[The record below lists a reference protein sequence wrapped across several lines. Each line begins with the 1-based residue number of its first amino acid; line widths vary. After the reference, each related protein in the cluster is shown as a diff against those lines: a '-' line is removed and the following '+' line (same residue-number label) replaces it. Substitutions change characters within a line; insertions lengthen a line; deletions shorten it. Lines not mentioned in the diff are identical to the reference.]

1 MKCEICGAEIPEGS
15 LYCEKCGKD
24 VHLVPDFTEFAVN
37 KAEETVKNLISEV
50 DDDDTD
56 FGRSPEGANDE
67 RPVRKKESSDE
78 PRNKYGWIRF
88 ALLAA
93 SVVVLAMVSLGFI
106 NRYSNAEYL
115 LESARNHAESGDR
128 AKAKAILEALEVHD
142 SDDVDVLLYLAELY
156 KEDGEDIKYE
166 NLLLQI
172 IGLGFATSEQNAAA
186 YEKLLAIYY
195 QNEDYVSMA
204 DILYTCNNVEIKDQ
218 FVEFCL
224 MIPEFSLESGYY
236 GTDQILKIS
245 IPGNG
250 RIYYTLDGTDPDEN
264 SDEYRVPLLLTK
276 GEYEI
281 RVCAVNAYGVKSPV
295 TEGTFVIESEAEY
308 ETIAPI
314 QGQNVID
321 ENNNGIPDADEF
333 ELLVPGG
340 ISGYTDDGDVILSD
354 GRRISPEELAA
365 WILANTAPAEPMEPI
380 EPDLEPVPEVED

>member
-37 KAEETVKNLISEV
+37 KAEETVKSIVSEF
-50 DDDDTD
+50 DDDETD

-67 RPVRKKESSDE
+67 RPVRKKENSDDLK
-78 PRNKYGWIRF
+78 PKYGWIRF

-93 SVVVLAMVSLGFI
+93 AVVVLAMVSLGFI
-106 NRYSNAEYL
+106 NRYSNTEYL
-115 LESARNHAESGDR
+115 LESARNHADAGDR
-128 AKAKAILEALEVHD
+128 AKAKAILEALEVTG

-172 IGLGFATSEQNAAA
+172 IGLGFATSEQNATA

-204 DILYTCNNVEIKDQ
+204 DILYTCNNVEIKEQ

-224 MIPEFSLESGYY
+224 MIPELSLESGYY
-236 GTDQILKIS
+236 GTDQILKMT

-250 RIYYTLDGTDPDEN
+250 KIYYTLDGSDPDEN

-276 GEYEI
+276 GEYELK
-281 RVCAVNAYGVKSPV
+281 VCAINSYGVRGPV
-295 TEGTFVIESEAEY
+295 IDASFVIESEAEY
-308 ETIAPI
+308 ETITPT
-314 QGQNVID
+314 QGQNIID

-333 ELLVPGG
+333 ELLIPGG

-354 GRRISPEELAA
+354 GRRISPEDLAA
-365 WILANTAPAEPMEPI
+365 WILANTAPADPGI
-380 EPDLEPVPEVED
+380 EADQGVED

>member
-67 RPVRKKESSDE
+67 RPVRKKGSSDV

-128 AKAKAILEALEVHD
+128 AKAKAILEALEVQD

-156 KEDGEDIKYE
+156 KEDGEYIKYE

-195 QNEDYVSMA
+195 RNEDYVSMA

-276 GEYEI
+276 GEYDI

-308 ETIAPI
+308 ETISPV

-333 ELLVPGG
+333 ELLIPGG

-365 WILANTAPAEPMEPI
+365 WILANTAPAEPA
-380 EPDLEPVPEVED
+380 EPVITDSVQEPEVEN

>member
-24 VHLVPDFTEFAVN
+24 IHLVPDFTEFAVN
-37 KAEETVKNLISEV
+37 KAEETVKSIVSEF
-50 DDDDTD
+50 DDYETD

-67 RPVRKKESSDE
+67 RPVRKDKSSDE
-78 PRNKYGWIRF
+78 TKPKYGWIRF

-106 NRYSNAEYL
+106 NRYSNTEYL
-115 LESARNHAESGDR
+115 LESARNHADAGDR
-128 AKAKAILEALEVHD
+128 AKAKAILEALEVTG

-204 DILYTCNNVEIKDQ
+204 DILYTCNNVEIKEQ

-224 MIPEFSLESGYY
+224 MIPELSLESGYY
-236 GTDQILKIS
+236 GTDQILKMT

-250 RIYYTLDGTDPDEN
+250 KIYYTLDGSDPDEN

-276 GEYEI
+276 GEYELK
-281 RVCAVNAYGVKSPV
+281 VCAINSYGVRGPV
-295 TEGTFVIESEAEY
+295 TDASFVIESEAEY
-308 ETIAPI
+308 ETITPT
-314 QGQNVID
+314 QGQNIID

-333 ELLVPGG
+333 ELLIPGG

-354 GRRISPEELAA
+354 GRRISPEDLAA
-365 WILANTAPAEPMEPI
+365 WILANTAPTN
-380 EPDLEPVPEVED
+380 PDFEADLGVED

>member
-1 MKCEICGAEIPEGS
+1 MKCAICGAEIPEGS

-37 KAEETVKNLISEV
+37 KAEETVKSIVSEF

-67 RPVRKKESSDE
+67 RPVRKKESSKE
-78 PRNKYGWIRF
+78 PQHKYGWLKF

-106 NRYSNAEYL
+106 NRYSDTEYL
-115 LESARNHAESGDR
+115 LESARNHAEAGDR
-128 AKAKAILEALEVHD
+128 AKAKAILEALEVKD

-156 KEDGEDIKYE
+156 KEDEEYIKYE

-172 IGLGFATSEQNAAA
+172 IGLSFATSEQNAAA

-204 DILYTCNNVEIKDQ
+204 DILYTCNNVEIKEQ

-236 GTDQILKIS
+236 GTDQILKITV
-245 IPGNG
+245 PGNA
-250 RIYYTLDGTDPDEN
+250 RIYYTLDGSDPDEN
-264 SDEYRVPLLLTK
+264 SDEYLVPLLLTK
-276 GEYEI
+276 GEYDI
-281 RVCAVNAYGVKSPV
+281 RVCAVNAYGVISPV

-308 ETIAPI
+308 QTISPV

-333 ELLVPGG
+333 ELLIPGG

-354 GRRISPEELAA
+354 GTRISPQDLAA
-365 WILANTAPAEPMEPI
+365 WILANTQQP
-380 EPDLEPVPEVED
+380 EPVPEPVPTEEN

>member
-24 VHLVPDFTEFAVN
+24 VHLVPDYTEFAVT
-37 KAEETVKNLISEV
+37 KAEQTVKSLVSEF
-50 DDDDTD
+50 DDDETD

-67 RPVRKKESSDE
+67 RPVRKIDSSDE
-78 PRNKYGWIRF
+78 KPKYGWIKF
-88 ALLAA
+88 ALLAV

-106 NRYSNAEYL
+106 NRYSNTEYL

-128 AKAKAILEALEVHD
+128 AKAKAILEALDVQT
-142 SDDVDVLLYLAELY
+142 SADVDVLLYLAELY
-156 KEDGEDIKYE
+156 KEDEEYIKYE

-218 FVEFCL
+218 FVEFCIQ
-224 MIPEFSLESGYY
+224 IPELSLESGYY
-236 GTDQILKIS
+236 GTDQILKMS

-250 RIYYTLDGTDPDEN
+250 KIYYTLDGSDPDVN
-264 SDEYRVPLLLTK
+264 GDEYRVPLLLTK
-276 GEYEI
+276 GEYNFRI
-281 RVCAVNAYGVKSPV
+281 CAVNAYGIVSPV
-295 TEGTFVIESEAEY
+295 TEATFVIESEEEF
-308 ETIAPI
+308 ETIRPYPSSENI
-314 QGQNVID
+314 ID
-321 ENNNGIPDADEF
+321 ENNNGIPDAEEF

-354 GRRISPEELAA
+354 GTRISPEELAA
-365 WILANTAPAEPMEPI
+365 WVLANTAPS
-380 EPDLEPVPEVED
+380 DSEVTVETTEEEVTLP

>member
-24 VHLVPDFTEFAVN
+24 VHLVPDYTEFAVT
-37 KAEETVKNLISEV
+37 KAEQTVKSLVSEF
-50 DDDDTD
+50 DDDETD

-67 RPVRKKESSDE
+67 RPVRKIDSSDE
-78 PRNKYGWIRF
+78 KPKYGWIKF
-88 ALLAA
+88 ALLAV

-106 NRYSNAEYL
+106 NRYSNTEYL

-128 AKAKAILEALEVHD
+128 AKAKAILEALDVQT
-142 SDDVDVLLYLAELY
+142 SADVDVLLYLAELY
-156 KEDGEDIKYE
+156 KEDEEYIKYE

-218 FVEFCL
+218 FVEFCIQ
-224 MIPEFSLESGYY
+224 IPELSLESGYY
-236 GTDQILKIS
+236 GTDQILKMS

-250 RIYYTLDGTDPDEN
+250 KIYYTLDGSEPDVN
-264 SDEYRVPLLLTK
+264 GDEYRVPLLLTK
-276 GEYEI
+276 GEYNFRI
-281 RVCAVNAYGVKSPV
+281 CAVNAYGIVSPV
-295 TEGTFVIESEAEY
+295 TEATFVIESEEEFEAIRPYPSSEN
-308 ETIAPI
+308 I
-314 QGQNVID
+314 ID
-321 ENNNGIPDADEF
+321 ENNNGIPDAEEF

-354 GRRISPEELAA
+354 GTRISPEELAA
-365 WILANTAPAEPMEPI
+365 WVLANTAPSDPQMVEEPAE
-380 EPDLEPVPEVED
+380 EVTPP

>member
-37 KAEETVKNLISEV
+37 KAEETVKSIVSEF
-50 DDDDTD
+50 DDDETD

-67 RPVRKKESSDE
+67 RPVRKKENSDDLK
-78 PRNKYGWIRF
+78 PKYGWIRF

-93 SVVVLAMVSLGFI
+93 AVVVLAMVSLGFI
-106 NRYSNAEYL
+106 NRYSNTEYL
-115 LESARNHAESGDR
+115 LESARNHADAGDR
-128 AKAKAILEALEVHD
+128 AKAKAILESLEVTG

-172 IGLGFATSEQNAAA
+172 IGLGFATSEQNATA

-204 DILYTCNNVEIKDQ
+204 DILYTCNNVEIKEQ

-224 MIPEFSLESGYY
+224 MIPELSLESGYY
-236 GTDQILKIS
+236 GTDQILKMT

-250 RIYYTLDGTDPDEN
+250 KIYYTLDGSDPDEN

-276 GEYEI
+276 GEYELK
-281 RVCAVNAYGVKSPV
+281 VCAINSYGVRGPV
-295 TEGTFVIESEAEY
+295 TDASFVIESEAEY
-308 ETIAPI
+308 ETITPT
-314 QGQNVID
+314 QGQNIID

-333 ELLVPGG
+333 ELLIPGG

-354 GRRISPEELAA
+354 GRRISPEDLAA
-365 WILANTAPAEPMEPI
+365 WILANTAPAN
-380 EPDLEPVPEVED
+380 PDYEADLGVED

>member
-37 KAEETVKNLISEV
+37 KAEETVKSMVSEF
-50 DDDDTD
+50 DDDETD

-67 RPVRKKESSDE
+67 RPVRIIDSSNDDK
-78 PRNKYGWIRF
+78 PKYGWIRF

-93 SVVVLAMVSLGFI
+93 SVVILAMISLGFI
-106 NRYSNAEYL
+106 NRYSDTEYL

-128 AKAKAILEALEVHD
+128 AKAKAILEALEVRT
-142 SDDVDVLLYLAELY
+142 SEDVDSLLYLADLY
-156 KEDGEDIKYE
+156 KEDEEYIKYE

-218 FVEFCL
+218 FVEFC
-224 MIPEFSLESGYY
+224 MMVPEMSLESGYY
-236 GTDQILKIS
+236 GTDQILKITV
-245 IPGNG
+245 PGNG
-250 RIYYTLDGTDPDEN
+250 RIYYTLDGSDPDEN

-276 GEYEI
+276 GEYDFKI
-281 RVCAVNAYGVKSPV
+281 CVVNSYGVVGPV
-295 TEGTFVIESEAEY
+295 TEGKFVIETEEEY
-308 ETIAPI
+308 ETIRPYPSENI
-314 QGQNVID
+314 ID
-321 ENNNGIPDADEF
+321 ENNNGIPDAEEF
-333 ELLVPGG
+333 DLLVPGG

-354 GRRISPEELAA
+354 GTRISPEDLAA
-365 WILANTAPAEPMEPI
+365 WVLANTAPTNPEEI
-380 EPDLEPVPEVED
+380 ENADEEVTLP

>member
-37 KAEETVKNLISEV
+37 KAEETVKSIVSEF
-50 DDDDTD
+50 DDDETD

-67 RPVRKKESSDE
+67 RPVRKKENSDDIK
-78 PRNKYGWIRF
+78 PKYGWIRF

-93 SVVVLAMVSLGFI
+93 AVVVLAMVSLGCI
-106 NRYSNAEYL
+106 NRYSNTEYL
-115 LESARNHAESGDR
+115 LESARNHADAGDR
-128 AKAKAILEALEVHD
+128 AKAKAILEALEVTG

-172 IGLGFATSEQNAAA
+172 IGLGFATSEQNATA

-204 DILYTCNNVEIKDQ
+204 DILYTCNNVEIKEQ

-224 MIPEFSLESGYY
+224 MIPELSLESGYY
-236 GTDQILKIS
+236 GTDQILKMT

-250 RIYYTLDGTDPDEN
+250 KIYYTLDGSDPDEN

-276 GEYEI
+276 GEYELK
-281 RVCAVNAYGVKSPV
+281 VCAINSYGVKGPV
-295 TEGTFVIESEAEY
+295 TDASFVIESEAEY
-308 ETIAPI
+308 ETITPT
-314 QGQNVID
+314 QGQNIID

-333 ELLVPGG
+333 ELLIPGG

-354 GRRISPEELAA
+354 GRRISPEDLAA
-365 WILANTAPAEPMEPI
+365 WILANTAPAN
-380 EPDLEPVPEVED
+380 PDYEADLGVED

>member
-37 KAEETVKNLISEV
+37 KAEETVKSIVSEF
-50 DDDDTD
+50 DDDETD

-67 RPVRKKESSDE
+67 RPVRKKENSDDLK
-78 PRNKYGWIRF
+78 PKYGWIRF
-88 ALLAA
+88 ALLATA
-93 SVVVLAMVSLGFI
+93 VVVLAMVSLGFI
-106 NRYSNAEYL
+106 NRYSNTEYL
-115 LESARNHAESGDR
+115 LESARNHADAGDR
-128 AKAKAILEALEVHD
+128 AKAKAILEALEVTG

-172 IGLGFATSEQNAAA
+172 IGLGFATSEQNATA

-204 DILYTCNNVEIKDQ
+204 DILYTCNNVEIKEQ

-224 MIPEFSLESGYY
+224 MIPELSLESGYY
-236 GTDQILKIS
+236 GTDQILKMT

-250 RIYYTLDGTDPDEN
+250 KIYYTLDGSDPDEN

-276 GEYEI
+276 GEYELK
-281 RVCAVNAYGVKSPV
+281 VCAINSYGVRGPV
-295 TEGTFVIESEAEY
+295 IDASFVIESEAEY
-308 ETIAPI
+308 ETITPT
-314 QGQNVID
+314 QGQNIID

-333 ELLVPGG
+333 ELLIPGG

-354 GRRISPEELAA
+354 GRRISPEDLAA
-365 WILANTAPAEPMEPI
+365 WILANTAPAN
-380 EPDLEPVPEVED
+380 PDFEADLGVED